1 MNKYFVE
8 YEEALALK
16 KLGFNEFCFKY
27 SEHKKKC
34 ENKIDGLCPL
44 HNIHCGYPD
53 CEIDKTIESIPLPIY
68 SQAFKFFRDKYNLQ
82 HELCS
87 LQKDS
92 WLITIWDISSTTEH
106 GVYNGKRWDCDDLD
120 ENIPHTYEEAEEV
133 CLKKIIEIVKK

>member
-1 MNKYFVE
+1 MENQFVGYKE
-8 YEEALALK
+8 SKQLS
-16 KLGFNEFCFKY
+16 KLGFSEECFGGY
-27 SEHKKKC
+27 LKK
-34 ENKIDGLCPL
+34 
-44 HNIHCGYPD
+44 
-53 CEIDKTIESIPLPIY
+53 DKTIWIGYVSSQGGEQFNRYYHILAPTF